1 MYPYKGMKS
10 HNIETEN
17 LHLPFRDDT
26 KEHSDLPWMV
36 NFSVLWVLHLA
47 TFFLACLMTSGGLSL
62 DFSFSMIFVPHLLN

>member
-26 KEHSDLPWMV
+26 KEHSDLPWIV

-47 TFFLACLMTSGGLSL
+47 TFFLACLMISGGLSL
-62 DFSFSMIFVPHLLN
+62 GFSFSMIFVPHLLN